1 MAQTKGGGSRGFSMC
16 PIEFLS
22 PLVPSKIEI
31 YINDKG
37 KVNHQLIGKEKYLA
51 IILTLWKCEI
61 LESAKVCLKVAQLL
75 KHRKKYILWLAKKD
89 FGRGYNSGTGIQSGL
104 LFYDMSLKFK
114 LCFLTTVK

>member
-1 MAQTKGGGSRGFSMC
+1 MC

-22 PLVPSKIEI
+22 PLVPSKIDI